1 MEADNK
7 AIIDAKAEENIVTKR
22 IVLYLAVTF
31 VLTYAVEIGV
41 IVPLVKQV
49 SVGMQQTGQFLVGM
63 MMFMPAIGV
72 VITRLITKEGLKE
85 AWLKPVE
92 LKKNIRYYLLAWF
105 LPAFLSVVG
114 AVIYFVCNPQEFD
127 PSMSYMAQVF
137 AASGQ
142 EMPKEQLKLV
152 VIVQC
157 LTAVLL
163 GPVLNCLTCFGEEWG
178 WRGYLLPKML
188 KKLPIV
194 PTLLING
201 VIWGLWHAPITCIG
215 HNYGVGYPGFPFA
228 GIAMMCV
235 FCTIIGVFFS
245 YVTLKSKSCI
255 PAVIGHGALN
265 SFAAASLYVT
275 KNGGNPFL
283 GPGPTGIIGM
293 SGFIVTAVICVVLLC
308 RKKK

>member
-49 SVGMQQTGQFLVGM
+49 SVEMQQTGQFLVGM

-255 PAVIGHGALN
+255 PAIIGHGALN
-265 SFAAASLYVT
+265 SFAAAGLYVT

-283 GPGPTGIIGM
+283 GPSPTGIIGM